1 MRAPFIF
8 LILFMFL
15 LLGCSDSKTGKGA
28 ANTVSLPEKEVSD
41 TTVKMDER
49 MVVPIEGMSCMACVG
64 KVKNTLSE
72 LNGVKDITVS
82 LENKNATFLYSPQK
96 ISIEEIE
103 QIINAIGYKAGPS
116 YKALE

>member
-1 MRAPFIF
+1 MRAQFIF
-8 LILFMFL
+8 LILSMFL
-15 LLGCSDSKTGKGA
+15 LLGCSESTGKGA

-41 TTVKMDER
+41 ITVKMDER

-103 QIINAIGYKAGPS
+103 QIIHDIGYKAGPS